1 MCSHARTHMHTCSL
15 CSMHTHGSKPMCIHT
30 CTPMNTHTC
39 TRSLAQLLRALGHS
53 TALPTP
59 RPHAHRSMWPAGL
72 TYQMHAC
79 HTAHPWV
86 PQRHTRAPSKRQAH
100 SCQSETTVRTLGCHH
115 QGQPVAWGRAGW
127 PGRQGQEADRIRPTQ
142 PDPEASAAHEFSE
155 APTVQMETTGGP
167 GGPALNHPPAQ
178 WRAGA
183 PA

>member
-1 MCSHARTHMHTCSL
+1 MHAHTC
-15 CSMHTHGSKPMCIHT
+15 THALFVACTYMDHSKPMCIHT
-30 CTPMNTHTC
+30 CTHMNTHTC

-53 TALPTP
+53 TAHPTP

-79 HTAHPWV
+79 HAAHPQA
-86 PQRHTRAPSKRQAH
+86 PQRHTRAPSKRQAR

-115 QGQPVAWGRAGW
+115 QGQPVAWGRAGC
-127 PGRQGQEADRIRPTQ
+127 PGRQGQEADQIRPAQ
-142 PDPEASAAHEFSE
+142 PDPEASAAHEFFRGSHS
-155 APTVQMETTGGP
+155 ADGNHWGP
-167 GGPALNHPPAQ
+167 DSPALNHPPAQ